1 MRKVINGRVYNT
13 ETAEMIAKNG
23 SFNGNFY
30 DYSEELYKTKKGNW
44 FLYGKGGAMSK
55 YAVHEGNGW
64 TSGGSSL
71 LALSED
77 EAKKTLE
84 DWNEVEVIETHF
96 GEMEEA

>member
-44 FLYGKGGAMSK
+44 FLYGKGGAKSK
-55 YAVHEGNGW
+55 YAVHGHGW
-64 TSGGSSL
+64 SSEGSSL

-77 EAKKTLE
+77 EAKKKLE